1 MISPGELSVGQY
13 VTVLENKSFETLSED
28 SLDIVQTVV
37 KMDRSGMGEV
47 LLVVAINLPYIVVER
62 CSNLNFRYTVDTR
75 RTILMELSKE
85 YIEALMDKQCEWTK

>member
-28 SLDIVQTVV
+28 SLDIVQTVTRI
-37 KMDRSGMGEV
+37 DRSGMGEV
-47 LLVVAINLPYIVVER
+47 LLILAINLPYIVVER

-85 YIEALMDKQCEWTK
+85 YIEALMDKQCE

>member
-28 SLDIVQTVV
+28 SLDIVQTVTRI
-37 KMDRSGMGEV
+37 DRSGMGEV
-47 LLVVAINLPYIVVER
+47 LLILAINLPYIVVER
-62 CSNLNFRYTVDTR
+62 RSNLNFRYTVDTR

-85 YIEALMDKQCEWTK
+85 YIEALMDKQCE